1 MLIRED
7 WEPTE
12 LKHLSRW
19 RKRKQYAISLVT
31 ASETDV
37 EQTES
42 RLVICVEMWCVDF
55 YFCTFSDK
63 LNSIWNFRTVEGDSP
78 VDMFCLKYFVI
89 VLE

>member
-7 WEPTE
+7 REPTE

-31 ASETDV
+31 ASETDT

-42 RLVICVEMWCVDF
+42 HFVNCGRCGVIDLLLA
-55 YFCTFSDK
+55 S
-63 LNSIWNFRTVEGDSP
+63 
-78 VDMFCLKYFVI
+78 
-89 VLE
+89 

>member
-42 RLVICVEMWCVDF
+42 RIVICVEMWCVDF
-55 YFCTFSDK
+55 TFK
-63 LNSIWNFRTVEGDSP
+63 LLQLNRILFG
-78 VDMFCLKYFVI
+78 I
-89 VLE
+89 LEP

>member
-1 MLIRED
+1 MSIRED

-31 ASETDV
+31 ASETDI

-42 RLVICVEMWCVDF
+42 RLVICVEMWCVDLLLSF
-55 YFCTFSDK
+55 VDK
-63 LNSIWNFRTVEGDSP
+63 SNSIWNFRTVEGDSP
-78 VDMFCLKYFVI
+78 VDMFFKRLCN

>member
-1 MLIRED
+1 MKVVVSCDKLGRGAYIFGTQDCLMGLPNIFFYMLIRKD

-31 ASETDV
+31 ASEIDT

-42 RLVICVEMWCVDF
+42 H
-55 YFCTFSDK
+55 
-63 LNSIWNFRTVEGDSP
+63 
-78 VDMFCLKYFVI
+78 FVNCGRCG
-89 VLE
+89 V

>member
-55 YFCTFSDK
+55 TFK
-63 LNSIWNFRTVEGDSP
+63 LLQLNRILFG
-78 VDMFCLKYFVI
+78 I
-89 VLE
+89 LEP

>member
-1 MLIRED
+1 MGLPNTLCVLIRED

-31 ASETDV
+31 ASETDI

-42 RLVICVEMWCVDF
+42 RLVICVEMWC
-55 YFCTFSDK
+55 YRLTFG
-63 LNSIWNFRTVEGDSP
+63 LLWVNRILFG
-78 VDMFCLKYFVI
+78 I
-89 VLE
+89 LEP

>member
-19 RKRKQYAISLVT
+19 RRRKQYAISLVT

-42 RLVICVEMWCVDF
+42 RFVNCVEMWCYRL
-55 YFCTFSDK
+55 YFWASFNKS
-63 LNSIWNFRTVEGDSP
+63 NSFWNFRTVEGDSP
-78 VDMFCLKYFVI
+78 VDMFF
-89 VLE
+89 

>member
-1 MLIRED
+1 MKVVVSCDKLGRGAYIFGTQDCLMGLPNMFFMLIRED

-31 ASETDV
+31 ASETDI

-42 RLVICVEMWCVDF
+42 H
-55 YFCTFSDK
+55 
-63 LNSIWNFRTVEGDSP
+63 
-78 VDMFCLKYFVI
+78 FVNCGRCG
-89 VLE
+89 V